1 MNVFKQITIQILIA
15 VVILAMMV
23 VSYFLLDK
31 LLGKFKLKKILSKEL
46 PV

>member
-23 VSYFLLDK
+23 VFYFLLDK
-31 LLGKFKLKKILSKEL
+31 LLGKFKLKKNII
-46 PV
+46 